1 MSVMAKKPPPSES
14 ATHPSMADSHVDL
27 SSFISGARFDNV
39 DALTISPTAWI
50 TSDALTISPTAWTTS
65 HSSMEQPPPDEVH
78 KDTNSAKSQPPVPK
92 CVRPTRDP
100 TASAEPSVSLSVLS
114 LHCDNFSMNSYVMNS
129 YFNTNI

>member
-1 MSVMAKKPPPSES
+1 MAKKPPPSES

-27 SSFISGARFDNV
+27 SSFISGTRFDNV

-50 TSDALTISPTAWTTS
+50 TSDALTNLPTAAWTTS

-78 KDTNSAKSQPPVPK
+78 NDTSSTKSQPPVPK